1 MPMEAVAIHGLME
14 AFLEGMPLFKE
25 KASELH
31 DFTRGAS
38 LVAHNAV
45 FDLSFLNAETGPLCL
60 ASFYRCARYA

>member
-1 MPMEAVAIHGLME
+1 
-14 AFLEGMPLFKE
+14 MPLFKE